1 MAPSELLIE
10 RVDRHASGPALWRAP
25 VGDSNG
31 DNVTSLIVV
40 TGVVWLAEDC
50 EQRRFGDLDRQE
62 VDSENLGN
70 FFVSHRT
77 EEVHLGCLGLLW
89 VDRRKAVQSLV
100 NLEEPPRN
108 TSWF

>member
-1 MAPSELLIE
+1 M
-10 RVDRHASGPALWRAP
+10 
-25 VGDSNG
+25 
-31 DNVTSLIVV
+31 
-40 TGVVWLAEDC
+40 AEDC

-89 VDRRKAVQSLV
+89 VDRRKAVQCLV
-100 NLEEPPRN
+100 NLEEPPGIRVG
-108 TSWF
+108 SELVASLAHELVAVGLCGRGFGV